1 MATTMERGV
10 GKDASL
16 DGGVR
21 KKWFKVL
28 YYYSVGLS
36 AGTKPEKIIGGA
48 GQNCYIDLTLL

>member
-1 MATTMERGV
+1 MATTIEREV

-28 YYYSVGLS
+28 YYYSR
-36 AGTKPEKIIGGA
+36 
-48 GQNCYIDLTLL
+48 TLLS